1 METEQEK
8 QFLKQYIESACPGAE
23 VNKLLRQESKNIC
36 GLFDNLFS
44 FGETPSR
51 LFRLLPNSYVK
62 LSNNRYCDKG
72 YLSCSDDID
81 KVISHF
87 SSEDLACFVIQMPS
101 RISRIVVNEIF
112 PEQNNE
118 GEYILPHGLELVV
131 RNTQQF
137 VTDNDL
143 TELISSFDISENIKS
158 FRDILRI
165 KSITVYH
172 MSIMFYHASVEN
184 YEVGKTYTTDQFT
197 GDTTR
202 FHNSLDEAK
211 KQTDILLDEHR
222 PEGCDSRLKS
232 FYIFQD
238 VKHCADYASF
248 LHTKNVKVYAIEPT
262 SKVFGG
268 FPMCLVNKA
277 HIEKDESI
285 KAKIIQEYWNPE
297 YPWKFNEYLTQSIKI
312 IDILELSPP
321 SCSMDYDYDQTLF
334 QTFLKGLNK
343 KTKCTE

>member
-1 METEQEK
+1 MVTEQEK
-8 QFLKQYIESACPGAE
+8 QFLKQYIESACPE
-23 VNKLLRQESKNIC
+23 VNKLLREDSENIY
-36 GLFDNLFS
+36 GLFDNLFTV
-44 FGETPSR
+44 GETPPQLYR
-51 LFRLLPNSYVK
+51 FLPNSQVRIYE
-62 LSNNRYCDKG
+62 NQYCDKG
-72 YLSCSDDID
+72 YLSCSDDINKIFD
-81 KVISHF
+81 HF
-87 SSEDLACFVIQMPS
+87 SDENLACFVIQMPS
-101 RISRIVVNEIF
+101 RTSRIVVNEIF

-131 RNTQQF
+131 SGSKQYAS
-137 VTDNDL
+137 DNDL
-143 TELISSFDISENIKS
+143 EEFICSFNICERTNT
-158 FRDILRI
+158 FREVLRI

-172 MSIMFYHASVEN
+172 ISIMFYHASVEN

-334 QTFLKGLNK
+334 QTFMKGLNK